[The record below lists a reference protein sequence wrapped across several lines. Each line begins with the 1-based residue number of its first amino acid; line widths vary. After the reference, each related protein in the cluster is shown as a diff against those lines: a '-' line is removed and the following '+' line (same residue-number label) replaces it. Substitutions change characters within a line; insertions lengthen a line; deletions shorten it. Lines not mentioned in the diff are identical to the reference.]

1 MIHRALRSV
10 DEWGYVDEFPVDSQR
25 CTGENAH
32 AMIDV
37 RRLVG
42 LAEASEHLWRAR
54 EDLVTAGYGDWVGRV
69 AELLDAIAL
78 EIRWLSTDEKDSNPV
93 A

>member
-1 MIHRALRSV
+1 MWMSFLLTATPI
-10 DEWGYVDEFPVDSQR
+10 
-25 CTGENAH
+25 TGENAL

-42 LAEASEHLWRAR
+42 LADASEHLWRAR
-54 EDLVTAGYGDWVGRV
+54 QDLVTAGYGDWVGRV
-69 AELLDAIAL
+69 AELLDTIAL
-78 EIRWLSTDEKDSNPV
+78 EIRWLSTDEKDPNTV

>member
-1 MIHRALRSV
+1 M
-10 DEWGYVDEFPVDSQR
+10 DEFLVDSRR

-69 AELLDAIAL
+69 AELLGAIAL
-78 EIRWLSTDEKDSNPV
+78 EIRWLSTEQKDSNPV

>member
-1 MIHRALRSV
+1 M
-10 DEWGYVDEFPVDSQR
+10 DEIPVDSR
-25 CTGENAH
+25 VRAGENAL

-78 EIRWLSTDEKDSNPV
+78 EIRWLSTDEKDGS
-93 A
+93 AGA

>member
-1 MIHRALRSV
+1 V
-10 DEWGYVDEFPVDSQR
+10 DEWGYVGEFLVDNRR

-54 EDLVTAGYGDWVGRV
+54 EDLVTAGYGDWVPRV
-69 AELLDAIAL
+69 AELLNAIAL
-78 EIRWLSTDEKDSNPV
+78 EIRWLSTEEKDSNPV

>member
-1 MIHRALRSV
+1 V
-10 DEWGYVDEFPVDSQR
+10 DEWGYVDEFPVDSQFDTR
-25 CTGENAH
+25 ENPL

-78 EIRWLSTDEKDSNPV
+78 EIRWLAMDEKDPDAIS
-93 A
+93 

>member
-1 MIHRALRSV
+1 
-10 DEWGYVDEFPVDSQR
+10 
-25 CTGENAH
+25 
-32 AMIDV
+32 MIDV

-78 EIRWLSTDEKDSNPV
+78 EIRWLSTDEKDPNSIR
-93 A
+93 

>member
-1 MIHRALRSV
+1 
-10 DEWGYVDEFPVDSQR
+10 
-25 CTGENAH
+25 
-32 AMIDV
+32 
-37 RRLVG
+37 LVG

-93 A
+93 V

>member
-1 MIHRALRSV
+1 V
-10 DEWGYVDEFPVDSQR
+10 DEWGYVDEFLVDSRR

-54 EDLVTAGYGDWVGRV
+54 EDLVTAGYGDWVPRV
-69 AELLDAIAL
+69 AELLKAIAL
-78 EIRWLSTDEKDSNPV
+78 EIRWLSTEEKDSNPV

>member
-1 MIHRALRSV
+1 M
-10 DEWGYVDEFPVDSQR
+10 DEFLVDTR
-25 CTGENAH
+25 RGAGENAQ

-69 AELLDAIAL
+69 AELLDAIVL
-78 EIRWLSTDEKDSNPV
+78 EIRWLSTEEKDSNPV
-93 A
+93 V

>member
-1 MIHRALRSV
+1 
-10 DEWGYVDEFPVDSQR
+10 
-25 CTGENAH
+25 
-32 AMIDV
+32 MIDV

-54 EDLVTAGYGDWVGRV
+54 EDLVTAGYGDWVPRV

-78 EIRWLSTDEKDSNPV
+78 EIRWLSTDEKNSNPI

>member
-1 MIHRALRSV
+1 
-10 DEWGYVDEFPVDSQR
+10 VDEFPVDSR
-25 CTGENAH
+25 RDTRENAL

-78 EIRWLSTDEKDSNPV
+78 EIRWLSTDEQNPNSIR
-93 A
+93 

>member
-1 MIHRALRSV
+1 M
-10 DEWGYVDEFPVDSQR
+10 DEWGYVDEFPVDSQHHTR
-25 CTGENAH
+25 ENAQ

-42 LAEASEHLWRAR
+42 LAEASEYLWRAR

-78 EIRWLSTDEKDSNPV
+78 EIRWLSTDEKDSDPV
-93 A
+93 V

>member
-1 MIHRALRSV
+1 M
-10 DEWGYVDEFPVDSQR
+10 DEWGYVDEFPVDSQHDTR
-25 CTGENAH
+25 ENAL

-78 EIRWLSTDEKDSNPV
+78 EIRWLSTDEKDSNSIR
-93 A
+93 